1 MRRGGGS
8 RWTGLWLVWVC
19 AVGFTPGRAEAAP
32 EQAPVLAPAREEAS
46 PENVAALGR
55 VWGSARYFHPW
66 LASRELDWDAA
77 LVEALPRAAAAR
89 TPEALA
95 EAVQGMLSRLNDS
108 VTRVSVDAAPGAPE
122 ASSPQTPGALTRQVG
137 DVLVV
142 DLKRSF
148 GGLPELYPA
157 MMGLG
162 PELAKSRRV
171 LVDLRA
177 RSASEAQWMGM
188 SLGFLEGA
196 LPSER
201 VVAPA
206 SRSLAHSGFKM
217 HFGAGSGDYVS
228 TLETR
233 LAPVYGPASGA
244 SPRFVAFLVNGR
256 TPLAPLLLAMR
267 SSPRT
272 FLVAQGTLD
281 ESSAVS
287 TLSEPLPGGRH
298 AVVRTSELVFPPGSP
313 GLRADVSVSADAD
326 AGEQGPAFQA
336 ALKLLRSGRPRSA
349 VRAVSAD
356 AALPTWR
363 PDEAYAAMEYPSAEY
378 RMLAVIRFWNV
389 MRWFHPER
397 AALGDWE
404 AVLPEFLR
412 RAQAAAN
419 AREYALT
426 LYALAARVP
435 DGHIFLAERGA
446 LFRTLGEATA
456 PLTLRYVEGRPLVT
470 EILDAQVVA
479 ATGLAVGD
487 EVIAVEGRPVAER
500 AAFLGEHLSASNPE
514 ALSFKVANMLLAGA
528 DGVQVE
534 VAVQGADGRVKEL
547 KLPRARQWLMP
558 YRQAPASDAP
568 WKKLEGSVGY
578 VDLRLLRPE
587 QVDAMFDALKDT
599 RALVFDLRGK
609 PQGVAWALTPRLNVR
624 KASHAAFIARPLV
637 SGGKVREVRFA
648 DEIAPSPAPR
658 YTGRTVLLVDE
669 RSMSQAEYTAML
681 LQAAAGTR
689 LVGSATAGA
698 VGDTTNVCLPGGVCV
713 LFTGQRFEYPDG
725 RSVQGRGVRPDVE
738 ARPTVKGLRAGRDEV
753 LERAL
758 ATLRE

>member
-1 MRRGGGS
+1 MRSGGGA
-8 RWTGLWLVWVC
+8 RWAGLWLMLVC
-19 AVGFTPGRAEAAP
+19 VGGVTPGGAQAAP
-32 EQAPVLAPAREEAS
+32 EQALTRPREEAS
-46 PENVAALGR
+46 LENLAALGR

-66 LASRELDWDAA
+66 LVSRELDWDAA
-77 LVEALPRAAAAR
+77 LVEALPQAAAAR
-89 TPEALA
+89 TPEALS
-95 EAVQGMLSRLNDS
+95 EAVQGMLGRLGDP
-108 VTRVSVDAAPGAPE
+108 VTRVVEEAAPPAPE
-122 ASSPQTPGALTRQVG
+122 APSPEAAGALTRQVG

-142 DLKRSF
+142 DLRRSF
-148 GGLPELYPA
+148 GGLQELYPA

-162 PELAKSRRV
+162 SELAKARRV

-177 RSASEAQWMGM
+177 RSASEAEWMGM
-188 SLGFLEGA
+188 ALGFLEGA

-206 SRSLAHSGFKM
+206 SRALSHSGFKM

-233 LAPVYGPASGA
+233 LAPVYGPAPGA
-244 SPRFVAFLVNGR
+244 PPRLVAFLVNGR

-267 SSPRT
+267 GSPRT
-272 FLVAQGTLD
+272 FLVVEGALE

-287 TLSEPLPGGRH
+287 TLREPLPGGRH
-298 AVVRTSELVFPPGSP
+298 ARVRTSELVFPGGSP
-313 GLRADVSVSADAD
+313 GLRAEVSVPAGADAS
-326 AGEQGPAFQA
+326 EKGPAFQA
-336 ALKLLRSGRPRSA
+336 ALKLLRAGKPRSA
-349 VRAVSAD
+349 ARAVAAD
-356 AALPTWR
+356 GALPTWR
-363 PDEAYAAMEYPSAEY
+363 PDNAYEAMEYPAAEY

-389 MRWFHPER
+389 MRWFHPDR
-397 AALGDWE
+397 AALGDWD

-412 RAQAAAN
+412 RAQGAAD

-426 LYALAARVP
+426 LYALAARVA
-435 DGHIFLAERGA
+435 DGHIFLAERGT
-446 LFRTLGEATA
+446 LLRTLGEATA
-456 PLTLRYVEGRPLVT
+456 PLTVRYVEGRPLVT
-470 EILDAQVVA
+470 EILDARVVA

-500 AAFLGEHLSASNPE
+500 AAFLGEHLSASNKD

-547 KLPRARQWLMP
+547 KLPRARQWLAP

-568 WKKLEGSVGY
+568 WKRLEGNVGY
-578 VDLRLLRPE
+578 VDLRQLRPE

-599 RALVFDLRGK
+599 RALVFDMRGN

-624 KASHAAFIARPLV
+624 RASHAAFIARPLV
-637 SGGKVREVRFA
+637 SGGKVREVRFP
-648 DEIAPSPAPR
+648 DEIASAAAPS
-658 YTGRTVLLVDE
+658 YIGRTVMLVDE

-689 LVGSATAGA
+689 LVGSPTAGA

-725 RSVQGRGVRPDVE
+725 RSVQGRGVQPDVE
-738 ARPTVKGLRAGRDEV
+738 ARPTVRGLRTGRDEV